1 MFVCGG
7 GWRGGG
13 YVFVCGRLSVSRCI
27 VGRCHVTSG
36 TVTDSSS
43 VASFK
48 FALKTRQRHLGLRR
62 LCELILTSARS

>member
-1 MFVCGG
+1 MYSCVD
-7 GWRGGG
+7 
-13 YVFVCGRLSVSRCI
+13 VSVSRCI

-48 FALKTRQRHLGLRR
+48 SALKTHQRHLGLRR

>member
-1 MFVCGG
+1 MCVGVGG
-7 GWRGGG
+7 GRG
-13 YVFVCGRLSVSRCI
+13 YVFVCGRLSVYCCI

-48 FALKTRQRHLGLRR
+48 SALKTHQRHLALGR
-62 LCELILTSARS
+62 LCELILTSFRS